1 MQTIDI
7 FPDKKRPIRKH
18 WLAIIAVSALTA
30 CGSDGLLQTH
40 AEVETEQATAPAM
53 TSVMKTEACGLFLG
67 TEPAMAYSGT
77 GMSDELG
84 DVKLSRTAQQN
95 LERAISL
102 DLTGQNEKSRQL
114 YLWLTAAS
122 PDQIITIDCGNGL
135 MLSGAVARLAQQR
148 LTLLDQAHPE
158 LAESSEIQQRVQQA
172 VVEQSPTTPTPP
184 VIERNRDFYQS
195 SGPFEPVQENNAA
208 RSGAMTG
215 ISANT
220 AMLTSIPAR
229 HDGTGATPSTDIPE
243 TSAPTPMPTAPIM
256 STSRPVED
264 GTLEPVAMPPVTRT
278 AEMPAAAAP
287 ETAQMTGGS
296 YYAIQLAAYRSRER
310 AENSWITLQK
320 SARGTLDGIDHEVQ
334 SLTIPGQ
341 GLFFRLLTG
350 RFGTSSDAARACDGL
365 KRDGIDCMVRK
376 LEVKS

>member
-7 FPDKKRPIRKH
+7 FPNKKRPINNI
-18 WLAIIAVSALTA
+18 WLAIVAVSALSA
-30 CGSDGLLQTH
+30 CGSDGSLQTR
-40 AEVETEQATAPAM
+40 ADVETEQTTAPAM
-53 TSVMKTEACGLFLG
+53 TSVMKTESCGLFLG
-67 TEPAMAYSGT
+67 TEPAISYSGT
-77 GMSDELG
+77 DMSDELG

-102 DLTGQNEKSRQL
+102 DLTRQNEKSRQL

-195 SGPFEPVQENNAA
+195 SGPFKPVQENSAA

-220 AMLTSIPAR
+220 AMLTSIPPR
-229 HDGTGATPSTDIPE
+229 HDGTGATSSTDIPE
-243 TSAPTPMPTAPIM
+243 TSAPAPAKTAPII

-278 AEMPAAAAP
+278 AEMPAAAP
-287 ETAQMTGGS
+287 ETAQMTSGS

-320 SARGTLDGIDHEVQ
+320 SARGALDGIDHEVQ

-350 RFGTSSDAARACDGL
+350 RFGTSGDAAHACDGL

-376 LEVKS
+376 VEAKS